1 MDGILYEDVDIL
13 VCRKKAGVPVQSA
26 RLGQKDM
33 VSQLNNYL
41 AEKRESV
48 KGGKEEIYVVHRLDQ
63 PVEGVIVFGKT
74 KRAAAELSRQ
84 INGGSMKKVYR
95 AVCCMEKE
103 LEAYGEEAPEQGK
116 ERILVD
122 YLLKD
127 GKTNTSRVVK
137 KESRD
142 AKRAELSYR
151 VADTLC
157 LKNPGGKASKRREE
171 ENRRSGGSE
180 KNGVEVCKNK
190 NELGYV
196 LAEIDLKTGRHHQIR
211 VQMANAGM
219 PLYGDQKYNKNWKE
233 FRMEDDGMP
242 SLALCAVSLT
252 FRHPVTKKKMEFYTE
267 PENPAFALFEKCEE

>member
-33 VSQLNNYL
+33 VSELNNYL
-41 AEKRESV
+41 AEKRESGV
-48 KGGKEEIYVVHRLDQ
+48 KASKEEIYVVHRLDQ
-63 PVEGVIVFGKT
+63 PVEGVMVFGKT
-74 KRAAAELSRQ
+74 KRAAAGLSRQ
-84 INGGSMKKVYR
+84 INEGRMKKVYR
-95 AVCCMEKE
+95 AVCCMEKA
-103 LEAYGEEAPEQGK
+103 LEAYGENGTDREK
-116 ERILVD
+116 EHTLVD

-151 VADTLC
+151 VAGMSLY
-157 LKNPGGKASKRREE
+157 KN
-171 ENRRSGGSE
+171 
-180 KNGVEVCKNK
+180 CC
-190 NELGYV
+190 GYV
-196 LAEIDLKTGRHHQIR
+196 LAEIDLRTGRHHQIR
-211 VQMANAGM
+211 VQMANAGL

-233 FRMEDDGMP
+233 RRMEADESP

-252 FRHPVTKKKMEFYTE
+252 FYHPVTKKKMEFYTE
-267 PENPAFALFEKCEE
+267 PENPAFALFKKYEE